1 MSQLCRRIMIQ
12 DHQKGHYH
20 RRTFYHKGLGA
31 TNSKRY
37 MIRWLGYWYH
47 LHQDV
52 TGYQRLVG
60 RLLYITI
67 TRPDISFTV
76 QVLSQFMQ
84 QPKRSHWEA
93 AMRLVRYIKS
103 NPGQG
108 ILLSSKKSLE
118 LEAFCDSEW
127 AACPNTRRS
136 VTGYMV
142 KLGDSLISWKSKKQH
157 TVGRSSAKANYRS
170 MTNEVAEIIWLFNTL
185 MLMSQFLL
193 GCTVTVGQ

>member
-1 MSQLCRRIMIQ
+1 MDGCDRLRGVPSTTSLAPL
-12 DHQKGHYH
+12 
-20 RRTFYHKGLGA
+20 T
-31 TNSKRY
+31 
-37 MIRWLGYWYH
+37 
-47 LHQDV
+47 QDV

-193 GCTVTVGQ
+193 ATVVLKETSSYDCNNEQQPLTGV